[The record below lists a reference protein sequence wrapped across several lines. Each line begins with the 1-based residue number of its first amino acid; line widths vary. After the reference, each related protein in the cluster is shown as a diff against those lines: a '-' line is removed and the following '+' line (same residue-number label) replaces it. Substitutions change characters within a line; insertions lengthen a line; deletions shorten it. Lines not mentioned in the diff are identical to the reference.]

1 MKKLITTLLVALLS
15 LSVFA
20 ACDRPVSTEVK
31 DGAEQLTS
39 AVTANAEKKT
49 TTATEAN
56 TEEVVTTAKT
66 TKAAPAT
73 VGVPSVKQ
81 LTDGYFK
88 VVAGIEK
95 GTSGASLKTARG
107 AVAAF
112 QFAQTYNLRKCNI
125 DTLRD
130 AMLKAYESLS
140 DEKRA
145 DFDES
150 FMDVVYLLDEAKDD
164 YSAVAGTLE
173 DAGVKDTF
181 DKLVKGAGAWDNW
194 DTLKAHTL
202 TLGNS
207 ES

>member
-20 ACDRPVSTEVK
+20 ACDRPVSTGVN

-49 TTATEAN
+49 TTATE
-56 TEEVVTTAKT
+56 VVADKAVTSAKT
-66 TKAAPAT
+66 TKAAPAAT
-73 VGVPSVKQ
+73 GTPSVKQ
-81 LTDGYFK
+81 LTDGYFN
-88 VVAGIEK
+88 VVAGIER
-95 GTSGASLKTARG
+95 GTTGASLKTARG

-112 QFAQTYNLRKCNI
+112 QFAQTYNLRKCDI
-125 DTLRD
+125 DALRD
-130 AMLKAYESLS
+130 AMFQAYESMS
-140 DEKRA
+140 DEKRS

-164 YSAVAGTLE
+164 YSSVASTFE